1 MLPKWN
7 VKGKGV
13 EKAGAR
19 GNFSFT
25 RWPHKGREGCA
36 DDASRARYRHSS
48 FMRCESCG
56 GCEITFFFFF
66 ILFLFLTTHNVSLEK
81 SWSMSGAL
89 SPAAHALRAVPFQ
102 WQPHSATAHLK
113 IWQTRKMSLNV
124 IKSRCFTFYLRKT
137 RSPLPHPFLVAFT
150 SVSLVRISKELPS
163 RHQTSFYCLQ
173 LQRQSEASAVSSHA
187 VDYSYQLRGNGERK
201 SRVRWRGDERG
212 RNSEIRGGKYWSR
225 EKIKVQRKEKG
236 GIRGETRGASE
247 KGDWIGE
254 GGGEKIEKMDKESM
268 RGVYLS
274 ALCHSSSGHLL
285 RYIKG
290 FALISMPLHPSHGAR
305 LCVHPYGPRRLRV
318 RLHVLER
325 VRCIGALASIR
336 GFFELQRAPGLCVHM
351 GLVWSII
358 TPVHWGFQSNAC
370 GRVGDS
376 LEWNNQGY
384 GSAGSPPPP
393 TPGPSPWLW
402 LDVWEMADG
411 GFLPG
416 TV

>member
-1 MLPKWN
+1 
-7 VKGKGV
+7 
-13 EKAGAR
+13 
-19 GNFSFT
+19 
-25 RWPHKGREGCA
+25 
-36 DDASRARYRHSS
+36 
-48 FMRCESCG
+48 
-56 GCEITFFFFF
+56 
-66 ILFLFLTTHNVSLEK
+66 
-81 SWSMSGAL
+81 
-89 SPAAHALRAVPFQ
+89 
-102 WQPHSATAHLK
+102 
-113 IWQTRKMSLNV
+113 
-124 IKSRCFTFYLRKT
+124 
-137 RSPLPHPFLVAFT
+137 
-150 SVSLVRISKELPS
+150 
-163 RHQTSFYCLQ
+163 
-173 LQRQSEASAVSSHA
+173 
-187 VDYSYQLRGNGERK
+187 
-201 SRVRWRGDERG
+201 
-212 RNSEIRGGKYWSR
+212 
-225 EKIKVQRKEKG
+225 
-236 GIRGETRGASE
+236 
-247 KGDWIGE
+247 
-254 GGGEKIEKMDKESM
+254 M

-305 LCVHPYGPRRLRV
+305 LCVHPYGLRRLRV